1 MKSLFDSETHTEI
14 LNRID
19 NLSESS
25 QREWG
30 KMEVGQMLRHCQ
42 FPLKVAIGKH
52 TIKKLNFFMRLL
64 YKGFKKSMYNDK
76 PWKHNLPTAP
86 GFKVED
92 KKDFK
97 EEKDKLVSLIND
109 FYSERIKKA
118 RDPHP
123 AFGDLSYDQWGQMQ
137 YKHLDHH
144 LRQFGV

>member
-1 MKSLFDSETHTEI
+1 MKSLFDSETHIEI

-19 NLSESS
+19 SLSESS

-42 FPLKVAIGKH
+42 FPLKVALNKH
-52 TIKKLNFFMRLL
+52 TIKKPNIFMRLL

-76 PWKHNLPTAP
+76 PWKQNLPTAP
-86 GFKVED
+86 GFKV
-92 KKDFK
+92 KDSRDFN
-97 EEKDKLVSLIND
+97 EEKDKLVALIND
-109 FYSERIKKA
+109 FYEERTKKD

-123 AFGDLSYDQWGQMQ
+123 AFGYLTYDQWGQLE

>member
-19 NLSESS
+19 KLSESS

-42 FPLKVAIGKH
+42 FPLKVALGKH
-52 TIKKLNFFMRLL
+52 TIKKPNFFMRLL
-64 YKGFKKSMYNDK
+64 YKGFKKSMYDDK
-76 PWKHNLPTAP
+76 LWKHNLPTAP

-92 KKDFK
+92 KKDFT
-97 EEKDKLVSLIND
+97 EEKNKLVALINE
-109 FYSERIKKA
+109 FHGERTKKN

-123 AFGDLSYDQWGQMQ
+123 AFGELSYDQWGQMQ